1 MTEQTAMT
9 AFERKYGIDRP
20 SITLAN
26 WRERPASQWSFTHVS
41 ELVPSAVI
49 RAAGRQ
55 PELAGLAAPSGLPDV
70 RLNVAGEQTS
80 LAGFL
85 TRSMSD
91 RFLLWRDGEFLI
103 DWVAPHSDPELP
115 HLLFSVSKSLTGLL
129 AGILTDRR
137 ILDPGKP
144 VAHYL
149 PETAGGGYGDCP
161 LQHLMDMRASID
173 FVEEYLD
180 RDGDYAR
187 YRRATLWNPQEPDL
201 AEETLSHLLF
211 RLKKGEGRHGGPFY
225 YLSPNSDLLA
235 LLAERA
241 AGMPYAQLM
250 SELVWRRIGAASDAF
265 VTVDAM
271 GAPRGAGGISAT
283 AHDLLRVGRLFLEEG
298 SLDGN
303 QIVSP
308 AWVADTMKNGDE
320 AAWNTGNFS
329 DFLPGGRYRNQWYGL
344 ARPSRVVLA
353 IGIHGQWLYV
363 DPDSNTIMVKFAS
376 QAIPQNE
383 ETDADNVAFLKA
395 VARLEW

>member
-9 AFERKYGIDRP
+9 AFEQKYGIGRP

-49 RAAGRQ
+49 RASSTQRQ
-55 PELAGLAAPSGLPDV
+55 ETGDAAATGLPDI

-80 LAGFL
+80 LKAFL
-85 TRSMSD
+85 TRTMSD
-91 RFLLWRDGEFLI
+91 RFVFWRDGQFLI
-103 DWVAPHSDPELP
+103 DWTAAHSDAALP

-129 AGILTDRR
+129 AGILKDQG

-173 FVEEYLD
+173 FLEEYLD

-187 YRRATLWNPQEPDL
+187 YRRATLWNPGEPDL
-201 AEETLSHLLF
+201 ENETLPELLF
-211 RLKKGEGRHGGPFY
+211 RLKKGEGAHGGPFY

-235 LLAERA
+235 LLVERA
-241 AGMPYAQLM
+241 AGIPYAQLM
-250 SELVWRRIGAASDAF
+250 SDLVWRGIGATSDAF
-265 VTVDAM
+265 VTVDAT
-271 GAPRGAGGISAT
+271 GAPRGAGGVSAT

-298 SLDGN
+298 SIDGR
-303 QIVSP
+303 QVVSP
-308 AWVADTMKNGDE
+308 AWIADTMKNGDE
-320 AAWNTGNFS
+320 AAWNIGNFS

-353 IGIHGQWLYV
+353 VGIHGQWLYI
-363 DPDSNTIMVKFAS
+363 DPDTSTIIVKFAS
-376 QAIPQNE
+376 HAIPQND

-395 VARLEW
+395 VARLDF